1 MSKPSSRARSP
12 QALNVTPI
20 SGTNLGLAEEK
31 GRSMTME
38 PKYYKNWHLAKN
50 PSEYRVTEFE
60 YTVVRF
66 YEAFQR
72 WVTTVGDMLVNSDI
86 KFSEHLI
93 LHVIRMQNRPKT
105 GVTIA
110 RMINRDDL
118 PNIQYSLRKLEA
130 AKLIQKTKDSGSK
143 TFAYEVTDL
152 GRRMTDEY
160 SSIRSDLLMAN
171 LRAIAD
177 FEERI
182 ADATQL
188 LSVLTGIYEETSRNS
203 ATYDQESLSP
213 K

>member
-1 MSKPSSRARSP
+1 
-12 QALNVTPI
+12 
-20 SGTNLGLAEEK
+20 
-31 GRSMTME
+31 MTME